1 MSGPRRSARLTS
13 SSAGSSVEPP
23 ERPISRTRRT
33 RAYIRTASDDAAA
46 AHGGISRTAGNSFV
60 QAFKDAGFEP
70 ISWKHDRKRIAK
82 EFAPLT
88 QFAKDIPHELHDRI
102 NALSL
107 GARLAGN
114 MQALVFEAEIHAN
127 TAEDE
132 PYAPPIRIVNEI
144 DDEPTP
150 PVEFYYSNLMW
161 HGEGVPKPDH
171 DSLHGCDCFGPC
183 DPTSTTCACVKR
195 QRKYQWDQGGFIYD
209 KKGKLRAHEYPI
221 FECNMNCGCSEDC
234 MNRVVQHGRQYEIA
248 ICKTLKKGW
257 GVFNGPKKIPA
268 NSYIGIYAGEYLT
281 DSEGEIRGTL
291 YNKFGRTYLFDIDFW
306 YLKDDEEKV
315 KYCIDAYHAG
325 NNHSCD
331 PNCVIVACY
340 INEGNLDKALLTIF
354 TNRDVEPY
362 EELCFSYFGTPDDDM
377 GVDPPPDGDSDD
389 DAVHVKC
396 QCGAPN
402 CTGRMWK

>member
-33 RAYIRTASDDAAA
+33 KPYIRTASDDVAASQ
-46 AHGGISRTAGNSFV
+46 GGISRTAGNSFV
-60 QAFKDAGFEP
+60 KAFTDAGFEP

-102 NALSL
+102 NALGL

-127 TAEDE
+127 TADDE
-132 PYAPPIRIVNEI
+132 PYAPPIHIINEI

-171 DSLHGCDCFGPC
+171 DNLHGCDCFGPC

-195 QRKYQWDQGGFIYD
+195 QREYQWDQGGFIYD

-221 FECNMNCGCSEDC
+221 FECNMNCGCTEDC
-234 MNRVVQHGRQYEIA
+234 MNRVCLVQFRR
-248 ICKTLKKGW
+248 
-257 GVFNGPKKIPA
+257 P
-268 NSYIGIYAGEYLT
+268 
-281 DSEGEIRGTL
+281 
-291 YNKFGRTYLFDIDFW
+291 
-306 YLKDDEEKV
+306 
-315 KYCIDAYHAG
+315 
-325 NNHSCD
+325 
-331 PNCVIVACY
+331 
-340 INEGNLDKALLTIF
+340 
-354 TNRDVEPY
+354 
-362 EELCFSYFGTPDDDM
+362 
-377 GVDPPPDGDSDD
+377 
-389 DAVHVKC
+389 
-396 QCGAPN
+396 
-402 CTGRMWK
+402 